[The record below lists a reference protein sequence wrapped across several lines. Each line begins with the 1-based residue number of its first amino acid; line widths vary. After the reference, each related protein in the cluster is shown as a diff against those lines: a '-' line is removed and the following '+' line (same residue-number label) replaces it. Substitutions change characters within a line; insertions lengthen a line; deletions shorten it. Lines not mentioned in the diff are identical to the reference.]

1 MKNKT
6 IFKRLIAY
14 MIDILLVSLLSTF
27 ITSNSYINKDYKE
40 YTKVA
45 DKYEEVYEEYVDSIE
60 GLKEKLED
68 EKITQDKYDKKEE
81 KLSSTF
87 DKKSVNY
94 NYKLIKLSTI
104 STTISI
110 LVILLY
116 FVVIQ
121 YYFNGQTIGKKIMK
135 LRVVSNND
143 KKLNIFNYLIRSLI
157 LNEVLINGL
166 SVVMVLV
173 LSKSNYLIYNEIIY
187 VINYVL
193 EMALIFMVVFDKN
206 NRGIHDYVANTKVIF
221 EGDKNEVQ

>member
-14 MIDILLVSLLSTF
+14 MIDILIVSLISTF
-27 ITSNSYINKDYKE
+27 ITSNIYINKDYKE
-40 YTKVA
+40 YIKTSDEYDA
-45 DKYEEVYEEYVDSIE
+45 FYEGYVDSIE
-60 GLKEKLED
+60 QLQEKLED
-68 EKITQDKYDKKEE
+68 EEINQDEYDKKEE
-81 KLSSTF
+81 KLNSAF
-87 DKKSVNY
+87 DKKNKDY

-104 STTISI
+104 STTISL

-121 YYFNGQTIGKKIMK
+121 FYFNGQTVGKKIMK
-135 LRVVSNND
+135 LRVVSNSD
-143 KKLNIFNYLIRSLI
+143 KKLNIFNYLLRSLI

-166 SVVMVLV
+166 SVIMVLM

-187 VINYVL
+187 VVNYVL
-193 EMALIFMVVFDKN
+193 EMAIIFMIVFDKN
-206 NRGIHDYVANTKVIF
+206 NRGIHDYIANTKVIY

>member
-1 MKNKT
+1 
-6 IFKRLIAY
+6 